1 VALADPD
8 VLAQPALTERLT
20 AAFEQVREW
29 RRRDLGTL
37 ARALA
42 DDEEM
47 AQLFQAWREEQRSG
61 LARRLFGGGAGRPAP
76 AAGTGQGEA

>member
-1 VALADPD
+1 MALADPD
-8 VLAQPALTERLT
+8 VFAQPAVTERLT
-20 AAFEQVREW
+20 AAFDQVREW

-76 AAGTGQGEA
+76 APGTGQGEA

>member
-1 VALADPD
+1 MALADPE
-8 VLAQPALTERLT
+8 VLAQPAVTERLT
-20 AAFEQVREW
+20 AAFEQVRSGAAATS
-29 RRRDLGTL
+29 DPGP
-37 ARALA
+37 ALA